1 MAEEQIDRFYERLDR
16 IAEQRR
22 AGEGLVGPVSAARQA
37 SGKRGG
43 RAGTAAPLRPLAI
56 MGGMAG
62 AALRGIA
69 MLALLAL
76 ALKAGLMSAMGL
88 PAYEARLA
96 DVTEGRAL
104 DPVET
109 RVAALLVPDP
119 VSLRLREGLLVAGV
133 PEGWLAGGSPVP
145 QERGRSLPKRIQ
157 IGTGQADVPQ
167 LGIAQR

>member
-22 AGEGLVGPVSAARQA
+22 ADEGLAWAGPAARQA
-37 SGKRGG
+37 SRHHDRRARG
-43 RAGTAAPLRPLAI
+43 AAPLRPLAI
-56 MGGMAG
+56 MGGMLG
-62 AALRGIA
+62 AAVRGVA

-76 ALKAGLMSAMGL
+76 ALKAGLISAMGL

-96 DVTEGRAL
+96 DVTEGRTL

-133 PEGWLAGGSPVP
+133 PEGWLAGGSTPHAL
-145 QERGRSLPKRIQ
+145 RGRSLPKRIQ
-157 IGTGQADVPQ
+157 IGTGQANVPQ
-167 LGIAQR
+167 LGVAER